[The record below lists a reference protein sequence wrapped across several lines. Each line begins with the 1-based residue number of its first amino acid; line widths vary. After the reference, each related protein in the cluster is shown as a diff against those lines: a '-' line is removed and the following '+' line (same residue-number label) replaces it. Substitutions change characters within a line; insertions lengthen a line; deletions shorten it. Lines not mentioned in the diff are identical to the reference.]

1 MIFDNSGAGTRAG
14 GTRTNTAGHRDGD
27 LDKFKSIND
36 TFGHPAGDAVLQ
48 QASRRL
54 QACVRSYDHV
64 GRYGGEEFLIVML
77 NCDREKAI
85 KVSERLRQS
94 VADSPMIVKG
104 KELNIT
110 CSLGVA
116 FTDTSNGTRVAVLVQ
131 AADEALYSAKQAGR
145 NCIKVAP

>member
-1 MIFDNSGAGTRAG
+1 M
-14 GTRTNTAGHRDGD
+14 
-27 LDKFKSIND
+27 
-36 TFGHPAGDAVLQ
+36 P
-48 QASRRL
+48 
-54 QACVRSYDHV
+54 
-64 GRYGGEEFLIVML
+64 
-77 NCDREKAI
+77 NCNREQAI

-94 VADSPMIVKG
+94 VADSPMIAEG

-116 FTDTSNGTRVAVLVQ
+116 FTDTSNRTSVAVLVQ